1 MEQLTFWAILGMWIA
16 QCGGAEFSVQVVTEP
31 RNRGV
36 QDILVACV
44 DGLKGFPE
52 THEAV
57 FPYTS
62 MQSHRAHGLAQ
73 PELRVLEA
81 AV

>member
-1 MEQLTFWAILGMWIA
+1 MEQLTFWAILGLWIA
-16 QCGGAEFSVQVVTEP
+16 QSGGAEFWVQVVTEP

-52 THEAV
+52 TH
-57 FPYTS
+57 
-62 MQSHRAHGLAQ
+62 
-73 PELRVLEA
+73 
-81 AV
+81 